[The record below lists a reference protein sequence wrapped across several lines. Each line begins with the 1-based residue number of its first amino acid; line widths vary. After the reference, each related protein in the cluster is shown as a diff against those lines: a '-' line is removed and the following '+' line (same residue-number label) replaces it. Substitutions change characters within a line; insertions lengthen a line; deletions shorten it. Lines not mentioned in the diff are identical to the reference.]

1 MRDKTEQI
9 LKAARDVF
17 QQQGFLQTTTQEIAK
32 QAEVAEVTLFRKFST
47 KKNLFLAAFKPI
59 VERQFQLNLEKC
71 ASTQDTEYFLSTLL
85 YERLETVSKNRP
97 LIKMLISESL
107 MNRLD
112 EEVDLPQSIFS
123 QLKAA
128 LHTHF
133 SNQGQKVDA
142 EHCARL
148 ISGILVSYVVW
159 GEEKPFHQLSQKE
172 KDERIH
178 QYVQSLKASIGSES
192 EKSIPSESSDSQ

>member
-47 KKNLFLAAFKPI
+47 KKNLFLTAFRPI

-71 ASTQDTEYFLSTLL
+71 ASIQDTDHFLSTLL

-97 LIKMLISESL
+97 VIKMLISESL

-112 EEVDLPQSIFS
+112 EEVDLPQWIFT
-123 QLKAA
+123 QLKSA
-128 LHTHF
+128 LQIHF
-133 SNQGQKVDA
+133 SNQGQKVDTD
-142 EHCARL
+142 HCARL
-148 ISGILVSYVVW
+148 IAGILVSHVVW
-159 GEEKPFHQLSQKE
+159 AGEKPFHQLSQEE
-172 KDERIH
+172 KDQKVH
-178 QYVQSLKASIGSES
+178 QYVQSLKTSIENKSES
-192 EKSIPSESSDSQ
+192 GDQP